1 VPANG
6 VDSTPLSKGRVGG
19 DAIGRRLAVD
29 LEFGREGENGGR
41 SPCRRT
47 MPPGAEYGLC
57 ATLLFRFSGSVLL
70 VTWVVVRN
78 LRRTGIRENPRERE
92 R

>member
-1 VPANG
+1 MLAACARPVGGEPRDAVPAKGCSADGCSAEGAVPANG
-6 VDSTPLSKGRVGG
+6 VDSTPLSTGRVGG

-47 MPPGAEYGLC
+47 MPLAAWG
-57 ATLLFRFSGSVLL
+57 
-70 VTWVVVRN
+70 
-78 LRRTGIRENPRERE
+78 
-92 R
+92 

>member
-1 VPANG
+1 

-47 MPPGAEYGLC
+47 MPPGAGCGLC
-57 ATLLFRFSGSVLL
+57 VRRSLLFHSGSVLL
-70 VTWVVVRN
+70 VTWVVVRGTCAA
-78 LRRTGIRENPRERE
+78 TGSVR
-92 R
+92 